1 MRTIL
6 KVFLLLMLVV
16 ASGATALFY
25 GLNQTTE
32 FNGNYNI
39 LLLAVDTTE
48 NQGTEGL
55 GACDMAY
62 VLNIVNG
69 SVKDITPIYPGGMT
83 SPTYTEPSQ
92 LGSGM
97 LLLHDSLYGVN
108 TTFGAERAQE
118 IVEYNKGLKTN
129 AVVMITPDA
138 VDALLTAVGPIEV
151 NGAPMSVNDSLG
163 YIRDMTETDTS
174 TENRGNAT
182 SELMEP
188 VIKAAKSNPATYINL
203 ARVAI
208 EQYNK
213 GNIRVVPASLIT
225 KFTVSMGLN
234 SLLGR

>member
-1 MRTIL
+1 
-6 KVFLLLMLVV
+6 MLVV
-16 ASGATALFY
+16 VSGATALFY
-25 GLNQTTE
+25 GLNQTNE
-32 FNGNYNI
+32 FNGSYKI
-39 LLLAVDTTE
+39 LLIAVDTTE

-69 SVKDITPIYPGGMT
+69 TVKKITPIYPGGMT

-118 IVEYNKGLKTN
+118 IVEYNKGIKTD

-138 VDALLTAVGPIEV
+138 VDELLTAVGPIEI
-151 NGAPMSVNDSLG
+151 NGTQMNVNDSLG

-174 TENRGNAT
+174 TQNRGNAT
-182 SELMEP
+182 SALMEP
-188 VIKAAKSNPATYINL
+188 VIKAAKNNPVTYISL
-203 ARVAI
+203 AKVAI

-213 GNIRVVPASLIT
+213 GNIRVVPTSLIT
-225 KFTVSMGLN
+225 EFTVSMGLN

>member
-1 MRTIL
+1 
-6 KVFLLLMLVV
+6 MLVV

-32 FNGNYNI
+32 FNGSYNI

-69 SVKDITPIYPGGMT
+69 SVKKITPIYPGGMT

-118 IVEYNKGLKTN
+118 IVEYNKGIKTN

-151 NGAPMSVNDSLG
+151 NGTSMSVNDSLG

-188 VIKAAKSNPATYINL
+188 VIKAAKNNPATYISL
-203 ARVAI
+203 AKVTI

-234 SLLGR
+234 TLLGR

>member
-1 MRTIL
+1 
-6 KVFLLLMLVV
+6 MLVV

-32 FNGNYNI
+32 FNGSYNI

-69 SVKDITPIYPGGMT
+69 SVKKITPIYPGGMT
-83 SPTYTEPSQ
+83 SPTYTEPSK

-118 IVEYNKGLKTN
+118 IVEYNKGIKTS

-138 VDALLTAVGPIEV
+138 VDALLTAVGPIEI
-151 NGAPMSVNDSLG
+151 NGTQLSVNDSLG

-174 TENRGNAT
+174 TQNRGNAT
-182 SELMEP
+182 SALMEP
-188 VIKAAKSNPATYINL
+188 VLKAAKSNPATYFNL